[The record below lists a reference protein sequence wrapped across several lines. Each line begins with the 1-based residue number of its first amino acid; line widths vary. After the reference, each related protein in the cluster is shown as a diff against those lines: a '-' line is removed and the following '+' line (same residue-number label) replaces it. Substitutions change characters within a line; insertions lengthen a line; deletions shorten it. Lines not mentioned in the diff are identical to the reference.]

1 MPRITTDDDVGLFF
15 EETGDGFPIIFVH
28 EFAGDYRSFYPQV
41 SFFSHQYRCITYC
54 ARGYTPSDVPSL
66 VSSYSQERAR
76 DDIRSILDALS
87 IEQAHIIGI
96 SMGSFAALHFGIS
109 DPKRVRSLVLGGCGS
124 GSPLAVREKFRNE
137 ARMMANAIHQVG
149 METVAAAYAESAT
162 RVQFQKKDPNGW
174 MEFRQMLSEHSG
186 LGSAN
191 TMLGVQAK
199 RPSLFEI
206 EEDLTVLSVPTLVM
220 VGDEDEPCL
229 EVSLYLKRT
238 IPSSGLV
245 FFPIT
250 GHTLNLEEPNL
261 FNATVSRFLH
271 QVELN
276 CWPQRDPRSLT
287 GRIITSR

>member
-1 MPRITTDDDVGLFF
+1 MPRITTDDNVGLFL
-15 EETGDGFPIIFVH
+15 EETGDGFPILFVH
-28 EFAGDYRSFYPQV
+28 EFAGDYRSFHPQV
-41 SFFSHQYRCITYC
+41 SFFSREYRCITYC
-54 ARGYTPSDVPSL
+54 ARGYTPSDVPDL

-124 GSPLAVREKFRNE
+124 GSPLAAREKFQNE
-137 ARMMANAIHQVG
+137 ARKMSNAIHQVG

-162 RVQFQKKDPNGW
+162 RVQFQRKDLRGW

-191 TMLGVQAK
+191 TMLGVQAA

-206 EEDLTVLSVPTLVM
+206 ESDLRMLAMPTLIM

-229 EVSLYLKRT
+229 EASLYLKRT

-245 FFPIT
+245 LFPVT
-250 GHTLNLEEPNL
+250 GHTLNLEEPSL
-261 FNATVSRFLH
+261 FNSAVSHFLH
-271 QVELN
+271 EVELGR
-276 CWPQRDPRSLT
+276 WPKRDPRSLT
-287 GRIITSR
+287 GRIIKSR